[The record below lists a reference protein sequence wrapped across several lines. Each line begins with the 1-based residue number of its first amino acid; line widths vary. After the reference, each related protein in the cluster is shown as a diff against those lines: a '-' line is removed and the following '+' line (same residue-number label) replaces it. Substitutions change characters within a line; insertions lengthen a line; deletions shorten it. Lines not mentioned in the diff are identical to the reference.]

1 MIGYIGLAIG
11 ISGFVFAN
19 KDLLIIGLS
28 LVCFDSILNKGR

>member
-1 MIGYIGLAIG
+1 MMFWIGAVIG